1 MKVGDSFRKNQLSLT
16 PGGATITVT
25 LKSGKVLEYDKIK
38 NVEAY
43 CNHLIKQGNIK
54 MVKLGDT
61 IIWSSND

>member
-16 PGGATITVT
+16 PGGDTITVT

-43 CNHLIKQGNIK
+43 CHHLIKQGNVKII
-54 MVKLGDT
+54 KLGDE
-61 IIWSSND
+61 IIWSIND